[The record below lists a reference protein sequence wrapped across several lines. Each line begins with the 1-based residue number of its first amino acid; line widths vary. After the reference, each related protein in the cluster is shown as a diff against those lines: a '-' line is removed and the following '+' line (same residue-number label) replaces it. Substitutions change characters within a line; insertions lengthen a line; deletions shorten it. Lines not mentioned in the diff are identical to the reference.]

1 MFKFFSG
8 TFNLSNL
15 SELENLVESFIST
28 LDSSVDELSKEIEEN
43 TLEEKINSFIDFQQD
58 DDMYLLK
65 IDLNGIDLRELSIK
79 YNSGVIDINL
89 KRTGF
94 SYY

>member
-28 LDSSVDELSKEIEEN
+28 LDSSVD
-43 TLEEKINSFIDFQQD
+43 
-58 DDMYLLK
+58 
-65 IDLNGIDLRELSIK
+65 
-79 YNSGVIDINL
+79 
-89 KRTGF
+89 
-94 SYY
+94 